1 MSTEKYKKL
10 VNLTVKN
17 IFRKKLRS
25 TLTILSVIIGIA
37 SVVALLV
44 LSDGLFNAVSEEFNK
59 MGANSI
65 FVMPISGSMNGAGS
79 NGSARMSLEN
89 MLKMQDVKNLK
100 KIAEVEDAFAMN
112 LFTAKVEYKNEEQF
126 LMVISAPSE
135 NIDSLLDFTNL
146 ELKSGKTFN
155 NREGNYAVIGPYVA
169 EKIFKR
175 QIKLGDTIKLNG
187 EEFKVIGVLEPIGN
201 QQDDSVIYISYN
213 AGKKIGNYEDTVNS
227 IVLKSKTDVDG
238 ELVVKKVKKEL
249 NRTRDKDSYIV
260 VTAESILGLI
270 ERVLNMMRAILVA
283 IAGISLVVAS
293 LGIINS
299 VYTSVLERTREIG
312 VLKSIGA
319 KVSDITF
326 MFVLESVL
334 LTLVGGV
341 IGFFGGLG
349 IAKLVVL
356 YAETH
361 GFTMLTITVTPALIG
376 TVLLLSLIVGLI
388 SGFFPARSAAKLNI
402 VDALRQ
408 Q

>member
-1 MSTEKYKKL
+1 
-10 VNLTVKN
+10 
-17 IFRKKLRS
+17 
-25 TLTILSVIIGIA
+25 
-37 SVVALLV
+37 
-44 LSDGLFNAVSEEFNK
+44 
-59 MGANSI
+59 
-65 FVMPISGSMNGAGS
+65 
-79 NGSARMSLEN
+79 
-89 MLKMQDVKNLK
+89 
-100 KIAEVEDAFAMN
+100 
-112 LFTAKVEYKNEEQF
+112 
-126 LMVISAPSE
+126 
-135 NIDSLLDFTNL
+135 
-146 ELKSGKTFN
+146 
-155 NREGNYAVIGPYVA
+155 
-169 EKIFKR
+169 
-175 QIKLGDTIKLNG
+175 
-187 EEFKVIGVLEPIGN
+187 
-201 QQDDSVIYISYN
+201 
-213 AGKKIGNYEDTVNS
+213 
-227 IVLKSKTDVDG
+227 
-238 ELVVKKVKKEL
+238 
-249 NRTRDKDSYIV
+249 
-260 VTAESILGLI
+260 
-270 ERVLNMMRAILVA
+270 MMRAILVA

-334 LTLVGGV
+334 LTLAGGV